1 MPLGGSLPPARADRR
16 LLEEATRSERG
27 VANAATWFTDEFP
40 GWVNTH
46 VLGNRIKLWRT
57 PAAIAALILMLH
69 AEEAK
74 LG

>member
-1 MPLGGSLPPARADRR
+1 M
-16 LLEEATRSERG
+16 
-27 VANAATWFTDEFP
+27 ANAATWFTDEFP